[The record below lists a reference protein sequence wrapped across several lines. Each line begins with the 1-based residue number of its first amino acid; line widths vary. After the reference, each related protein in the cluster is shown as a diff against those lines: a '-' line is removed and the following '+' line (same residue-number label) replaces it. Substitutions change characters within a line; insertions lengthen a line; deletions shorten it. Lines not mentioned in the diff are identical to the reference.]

1 MDMFH
6 PQVPA
11 HAREFVKGA
20 QLFKSFKRII
30 KAYPMLRCINADPTQ
45 HKIVIGTQDYL
56 HVVTLHYSATAQ
68 DYRANTANRA
78 MHHESA
84 STAVVSKRANY
95 IATALLKAGTSAN
108 NALLIALREADADKD
123 MRESISL
130 LIRPC
135 YTHVRNTLNMP
146 YGTRPPRAK
155 DVMQDRMIEQ
165 LLRAYAGGVSCDS
178 LSTEQREALTKL
190 RDHYDAAK
198 NATDAIYERAINM
211 FKRDKV
217 FVSYTPNG
225 YYVGIYNAEEATAV
239 YVNESTMYDEKIRI
253 VRPLTYYKTLD
264 DLPDDLRDPILAKLT
279 MMSVATASRTSGYYD
294 RNKFFPNG
302 DLILEGA
309 NFISDVRGAMCW
321 VTFDR

>member
-68 DYRANTANRA
+68 EYRANIANRA
-78 MHHESA
+78 MHHDA
-84 STAVVSKRANY
+84 ANTAVMSKRANY
-95 IATALLKAGTSAN
+95 IATALLKAGTKAN
-108 NALLIALREADADKD
+108 DELLRALQEADADKD
-123 MRESISL
+123 MRESISP
-130 LIRPC
+130 LIRAC
-135 YTHVRNTLNMP
+135 NIHVRNTLNTP
-146 YGTRPPRAK
+146 YGNRTPRAK
-155 DVMQDRMIEQ
+155 DVVGDRVVEQ
-165 LLRAYAGGVSCDS
+165 LLRAYAGGVSYDS

-198 NATDAIYERAINM
+198 NAASALHERVINM

-225 YYVGIYNAEEATAV
+225 YYVGIYNAEEAVAA
-239 YVNESTMYDEKIRI
+239 YADESILYDAKIRI

-279 MMSVATASRTSGYYD
+279 MMSVVTAPRTSNYHD
-294 RNKFFPNG
+294 RNKFFP
-302 DLILEGA
+302 DHDFVLEGA
-309 NFISDVRGAMCW
+309 NFISNVRGGMCW